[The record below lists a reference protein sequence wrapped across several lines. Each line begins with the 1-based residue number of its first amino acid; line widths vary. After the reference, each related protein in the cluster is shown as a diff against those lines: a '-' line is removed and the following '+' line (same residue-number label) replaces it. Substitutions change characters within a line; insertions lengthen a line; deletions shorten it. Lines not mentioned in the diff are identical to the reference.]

1 TATVIATNGS
11 PVSATDL
18 AVVTGKQQGIHIV
31 KAVNA
36 VDPAH
41 PDYFEDANTA
51 PGVYL
56 INGTTVTFT
65 FAVFTDGFAP
75 VKSVVVTDTPAMPIA
90 PVLNTT
96 TGKNVGDANSN
107 DLLDQGEIWLFKAT
121 GTVAQGLHTDVGS
134 VSGIDTVSNATLT
147 ATDPANYTGTPPGLP
162 IVKAINAVDPTSP
175 TATEDANDP
184 THPFLLAAGS
194 NVVWTY
200 KVTNLT
206 NQDLTGVKVVDDN
219 GTPNNPN
226 DDIVLI
232 TPTSGDNN

>member
-1 TATVIATNGS
+1 N
-11 PVSATDL
+11 
-18 AVVTGKQQGIHIV
+18 
-31 KAVNA
+31 
-36 VDPAH
+36 VDYH
-41 PDYFEDANTA
+41 D
-51 PGVYL
+51 
-56 INGTTVTFT
+56 
-65 FAVFTDGFAP
+65 
-75 VKSVVVTDTPAMPIA
+75 
-90 PVLNTT
+90 
-96 TGKNVGDANSN
+96 SN
-107 DLLDQGEIWLFKAT
+107 HLRDQTEIFLLKAT
-121 GTVAQGLHTDVGS
+121 GPGAQGLHTDVGS

-147 ATDPANYTGTPPGLP
+147 ATDPANYTGTPAGIA

-232 TPTSGDNN
+232 TPTSGDNNHNGALDKNETWVFTTPTRTAVAGLFTNVATAHGANGGTTYFDNDPATYFGWVVALHIQKATNAADPNNPTPLEDGNTAP